1 MPTERFCVN
10 CKHFGGIQT
19 EECRRTA
26 SINPVNGH
34 KFFESCGVERTALYG
49 TCGPAGIH
57 FVPIKNE
64 AQLEF
69 KYEDLYDVPY
79 PDGERI

>member
-1 MPTERFCVN
+1 MPTDKFCVN
-10 CKHFGGIQT
+10 CQHYSGIQT
-19 EECRRTA
+19 QECRRT
-26 SINPVNGH
+26 SLINPVNGH
-34 KFFESCGVERTALYG
+34 KFYESCGVERTALYG

-69 KYEDLYDVPY
+69 SYKDLQDETY
-79 PDGERI
+79 PF